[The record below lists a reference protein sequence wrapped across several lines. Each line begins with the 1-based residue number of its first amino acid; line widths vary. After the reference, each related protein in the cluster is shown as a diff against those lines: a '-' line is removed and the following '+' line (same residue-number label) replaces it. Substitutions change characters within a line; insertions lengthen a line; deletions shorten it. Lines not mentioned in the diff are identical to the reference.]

1 MVRYR
6 SEKTALGPVQ
16 ALRSAE
22 DSLDGP
28 TMILG
33 AGLLTDTDLSK
44 AMAFHRDRHA
54 TATFVL
60 PEEEIEA
67 MGIACDETGRILRG
81 PTNPKAAAHPG
92 IFILEPDVL
101 EHFDTASPGPI
112 EENLIGHLSA
122 RNVPVFVHRTAAYWN
137 QIDSPD
143 RYLQAH
149 ADLLKGRLPMD
160 AFRLTGF
167 EADAPIRDGSLIHP
181 GAAVHETAHVE
192 SSVIGPNCSI
202 SAGVRVVDSVLWS
215 GNSVGERAQITG
227 SILGRGCFVGSSVV
241 LPRGTVLGGKSSI
254 TEFSRFSPS

>member
-1 MVRYR
+1 MKGLILAGGSGTGLRPLTLNTPKPIIPIANQPMVLYQLALLKNAGIGEILLSLSYQPRKIEDLLKDGADFGIMVRYR

-81 PTNPKAAAHPG
+81 PTNPKAAANPG
-92 IFILEPDVL
+92 IFIL
-101 EHFDTASPGPI
+101 
-112 EENLIGHLSA
+112 
-122 RNVPVFVHRTAAYWN
+122 
-137 QIDSPD
+137 
-143 RYLQAH
+143 
-149 ADLLKGRLPMD
+149 
-160 AFRLTGF
+160 
-167 EADAPIRDGSLIHP
+167 
-181 GAAVHETAHVE
+181 
-192 SSVIGPNCSI
+192 
-202 SAGVRVVDSVLWS
+202 
-215 GNSVGERAQITG
+215 
-227 SILGRGCFVGSSVV
+227 
-241 LPRGTVLGGKSSI
+241 
-254 TEFSRFSPS
+254 